1 MAALFEINIFN
12 SDVVSLLKT
21 AIIFLQC
28 SRLAAVTVQYYVK
41 SRPDTGSDSD
51 SSLKLVLIVV
61 VL

>member
-41 SRPDTGSDSD
+41 SRPDTGSDS
-51 SSLKLVLIVV
+51 SLKLVLIVV
-61 VL
+61 VP